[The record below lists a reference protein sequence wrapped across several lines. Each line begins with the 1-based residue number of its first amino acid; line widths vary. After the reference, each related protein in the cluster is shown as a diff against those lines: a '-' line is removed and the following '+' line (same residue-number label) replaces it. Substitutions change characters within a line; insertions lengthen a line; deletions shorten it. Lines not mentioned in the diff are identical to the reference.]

1 MRDKDRIIYY
11 SCGHTSEGTVL
22 NLDEQNQTEILE
34 MIEKG
39 VVRASAEVCPDCFE
53 KNKDKQDNQ
62 TVRIYQQS
70 GILPE

>member
-39 VVRASAEVCPDCFE
+39 VVRASAEVCPDYLE
-53 KNKDKQDNQ
+53 KDKDNQ
-62 TVRIYQQS
+62 TIKIYRQS
-70 GILPE
+70 GILPK